1 MLPRLLFSILVWQS
15 LNAGAQSVFTFQ
27 YQLPG
32 DTVRYHSFFLRNDDG
47 SGLFRIRFNP
57 QNGRDDIVIEAY
69 PEEQTPLLPSGEPD
83 TARLLISPV
92 GLQAI
97 QSDGQPLPDLP
108 VFIFRLN
115 PLSGFFEP
123 AGLQARK
130 TGKELDIL
138 SSFQWQLEE
147 YATLKKELVGQ
158 YFSEDDDFY
167 QNLFR
172 PLTKGL
178 TPAEKKI
185 RMHLLIVADT
195 LDKKIG
201 KASLLDMEKIR
212 GTLQSVCDFLGI
224 RLLTDIVFGKS
235 YGKPGVQAALNRLRL
250 ATRGNPNDIIVFYY
264 TGHGFR
270 NPGKPRK
277 FPHIKLKN
285 FIVPRPDRFKTTRD
299 SLVWIKKERDA
310 NLINSMNIEDIYRNI
325 LKMGARMNLVIA
337 DCCNDDIFSV
347 PVEALRPASTKGSGI
362 EWDEKNIRSLFL
374 NSTPLSILVGAAK
387 EGQKAASKKGF
398 GAIYTDYL
406 KKSLENHCSKLRTNI
421 TWDLVLRQ
429 AALQT
434 TARVK
439 DSYCGSPRTPE
450 NVCRQEPV
458 FQVKIGR

>member
-1 MLPRLLFSILVWQS
+1 MFRRVLLFILIWQS
-15 LNAGAQSVFTFQ
+15 QSAGAQSVYTFQ
-27 YQLPG
+27 YQLQG
-32 DTVRYHSFFLRNDDG
+32 DPVLYHVFFLRNDDG
-47 SGLFRIRFNP
+47 SGIFRIRFRP
-57 QNGRDDIVIEAY
+57 PNGRDDLLIEAY
-69 PEEQTPLLPSGEPD
+69 PEEQTPLLPSGEAD

-92 GLQAI
+92 GPVAI
-97 QSDGQPLPDLP
+97 QSDGRPLPALP
-108 VFIFRLN
+108 VFTFGLN
-115 PLSGFFEP
+115 QVSGYFEP
-123 AGLQARK
+123 TGLQ
-130 TGKELDIL
+130 GKAPGKDMDPQVR
-138 SSFQWQLEE
+138 FQWQLQE
-147 YATLKKELVGQ
+147 YGTLNRELVGQ

-167 QNLFR
+167 RNLFR
-172 PLTKGL
+172 PLTRGL

-195 LDKKIG
+195 MDKKIG
-201 KASLLDMEKIR
+201 KASLLDMDKIS
-212 GTLQSVCDFLGI
+212 GTLRSLCDFLGI
-224 RLLTDIVFGKS
+224 RLLTDIV
-235 YGKPGVQAALNRLRL
+235 YGKTYHKAGVQAALNRLRL
-250 ATRGNPNDIIVFYY
+250 ATRGSPDDIIVFYY

-270 NPGKPRK
+270 NPDKPRE
-277 FPHIKLKN
+277 FPNIKLKN
-285 FIVPRPDRFKTTRD
+285 FIVPRPERFRAARD
-299 SLVWIKKERDA
+299 SLVWVKKERDA
-310 NLINSMNIEDIYRNI
+310 NLVNSMNIEDIYNSI

-347 PVEALRPASTKGSGI
+347 SMDALKPPSTKGSGI
-362 EWDEKNIRSLFL
+362 EWDEKNIRALFL
-374 NSTPLSILVGAAK
+374 GKTPLSILVGAAK